1 MDEIRKEP
9 TAGATENKAESK
21 NETKA
26 KATEAKAAA
35 ADAKAVEA
43 GDAKTDGKTVKTRQG
58 SGYLRQLYSTARN
71 TAGTNSSNFRS
82 TTTFLVNFI
91 PVDKVDVSE
100 YQVRT
105 HFDEA
110 EVVALS
116 ESIKLHGVLQPILV
130 TQNGDRY
137 KVIAGERRLRAS
149 KMAGL
154 ERIPARVINSD
165 DKAVHEIALREN
177 LDRVDLHPLEEG
189 EGYLSLLEAQ
199 AYTSHEGISQA
210 FGKPKSRI
218 TECIGYTRLPAT
230 TKEELLRRGIKQRAV
245 LRKLLETPPE
255 GHLEIIG
262 QVASIEDNMMNHV
275 GGQAPGH
282 SAAPVETPKAAQ
294 KTEAKPFSYKCTK
307 KAVSVPG
314 FRWKAGEG
322 PARLKDYLEKMKTFL
337 DEAKTIL

>member
-1 MDEIRKEP
+1 MDEKTKETREAREVREVREVKDTRDVKDHRETKDNP
-9 TAGATENKAESK
+9 PQATEPK
-21 NETKA
+21 
-26 KATEAKAAA
+26 
-35 ADAKAVEA
+35 
-43 GDAKTDGKTVKTRQG
+43 GDGKQVKTRQG

-110 EVVALS
+110 EVKALC

-189 EGYLSLLEAQ
+189 EGYISLLEAQ
-199 AYTSHEGISQA
+199 AYTSHEGIAQA

-218 TECIGYTRLPAT
+218 TECIGYTRLPAE
-230 TKEELLRRGIKQRAV
+230 TKAELLRRGIKARAV
-245 LRKLLETPPE
+245 MRKLLETPPQ
-255 GHLEIIG
+255 GHAEILG
-262 QVASIEDNMMNHV
+262 QVASIEDNMMNGV
-275 GGQAPGH
+275 SVQTE
-282 SAAPVETPKAAQ
+282 SAAPEPAEVPKAAQ
-294 KTEAKPFSYKCTK
+294 KSEPKPFEYKFSK
-307 KAVSVPG
+307 KNVSVPG

-322 PARLKDYLEKMKTFL
+322 QERLRDYVAKLEKFLTEVKTL
-337 DEAKTIL
+337 L